1 QELGCLEIPAELA
14 VMLKTAEGRQQALA
28 ESITE
33 SMPPEV
39 PARPHLT
46 LPPDI
51 NQFLFS
57 SFISTNFLD
66 PVLPSPGQPLA
77 KPLTRLDGENPQHAL
92 DINKVMLR
100 LLGDGSLAPWQEQ
113 TMGEYLVRQGQRW
126 PGLRDEIFSQL
137 VAQIWHNPDEQQ
149 SQRSWALMAILLSAF
164 PPMPTLQKPLLK
176 FVSDQA
182 PRGMAALCQ
191 HKLLGA
197 MEQTHL
203 APRMARAHP
212 PTQLEWTAG
221 WRRGRMAL
229 DIFTFNEECYSA
241 EVESWTTGEQFAGW
255 ILQSRGLE
263 LPPRGWSVSLHSG
276 DSWQDLA
283 GCDFVLDLIGQT
295 EDPGDPI
302 SPHSYPIAPH
312 GLAED
317 IPPAPGIQAPSLPPG
332 PPPPHTPG
340 VSVLHTQPT
349 PSMDLEQGWALSSR
363 MKGGGAIGPMQQGSY
378 PMVYPGMVQM
388 PGYQPAMMPAPMPMM
403 PAMGAVPA
411 MPGKAGEQLL
421 LSPLPLPL
429 QAQQMTAQAMTLS
442 LEQQTQQRRHQA
454 QTQAQAQAQAQTP
467 GAASP
472 NSPPAV
478 APKPKKPMAP
488 QEEPEHEPESVGAC
502 LREISQE
509 AQENPWQSKSFR
521 QKQDFFQKMGEEQ
534 VVGPGGRAWPWGYAQ
549 GLMCFFFSWSEPS
562 PPPPPI
568 VKKPVTQSK
577 AKAAQEAEA
586 KPAARKAEPADA
598 PKPESRQRAEPS
610 REIRNIILQPSRKPS
625 KMFLK
630 KNNPKDEA
638 LAKLGIS
645 NTHVPMSV
653 SPGKGPPPA
662 VAPRPKVPPQLGPST
677 SIKEKL
683 DPFGQTP
690 PSAQAPPPPP
700 APPLP
705 PPEAPD
711 TLSPGPRGL
720 MEPMEDQ
727 GVSTQLLPPSGSV
740 CFSYVSTSWKL
751 FLRKEVFYP
760 RENFSHPYCLR
771 LLCEQILK
779 DTFAKSCIRI
789 TEDER
794 SKMKNLLEDLEVGL
808 DSLDTTEDNVKK
820 RIVVAARD
828 NWANYFSRIFP
839 VSGESSSD
847 VQLLGVSH
855 RGLRLLKVTKV
866 PSFHL
871 NQLKTLCS
879 YSYAELLGIECRGS
893 STLELS
899 LKSEQLVLHTARAST
914 IKAMVELF
922 LRELR
927 KDSGYVVALRSYITD
942 DHSLLS
948 FHRGDLIK
956 LLPVATLEPGWQFGS
971 TGSRSGL
978 FPADLV
984 QPAAAPDFSFS
995 PERSGRHQSLL
1006 CPQRHVRPRSQAHS
1020 EDSIAYASLSTDSHS
1035 YTMQEFA
1042 LCHFRKP
1049 QPALWGS
1056 MGAPGPTIQS
1066 LWPQAPIKESL
1077 ISLSDEDTNKQAVE
1091 SFRVL
1096 MQFMGDQPKPRGK
1109 NDLELLYEL
1118 LKLCREENL
1127 RDEIYCQVI
1136 KQVTCH
1142 PQPEHCT
1149 RGWNLLS
1156 LLTGCF
1162 SPSATLMPYVIK
1174 FLQNSGS
1181 SQELARNSQE
1191 HLQRTVKYGGRQR
1204 LPSLGEIQ
1212 AFLKGQGMRSLLIHL
1227 PGGVDYR
1234 TTIQTF
1240 TVAAEVV
1247 EELCRQMGITDPQ
1260 EMQEFALFL
1269 IKKEG
1274 ELVRPLLPHEYL
1286 NSVVEQ
1292 DTSLHSRRLIWET
1305 PLHFD
1310 NPTYITTHYKQVL
1323 RDYLQGKLLVNPQ
1336 ADTQLA
1342 RLAALEHG
1350 SPPPST
1356 LYMLNYLPKPLRGH
1370 VNIPIIKKLID
1381 QELRQLQVYN
1391 SQEAQ
1396 ISFIEAVSQLPL
1408 FGYTVYVVLRV
1419 SQMALP
1425 GPSLLG
1431 LNHQHLI
1438 VMDPCSQKQ
1447 CCSITLK
1454 DLHRLHLL
1462 SPLESEGP
1470 PGLELN
1476 YGSAD
1481 NPQTIWFELLK
1492 AQELMH
1498 TIVFLTDRGL
1508 PSK

>member
-1 QELGCLEIPAELA
+1 
-14 VMLKTAEGRQQALA
+14 M
-28 ESITE
+28 
-33 SMPPEV
+33 
-39 PARPHLT
+39 
-46 LPPDI
+46 
-51 NQFLFS
+51 S
-57 SFISTNFLD
+57 SPYAAT
-66 PVLPSPGQPLA
+66 SP
-77 KPLTRLDGENPQHAL
+77 
-92 DINKVMLR
+92 
-100 LLGDGSLAPWQEQ
+100 
-113 TMGEYLVRQGQRW
+113 
-126 PGLRDEIFSQL
+126 
-137 VAQIWHNPDEQQ
+137 
-149 SQRSWALMAILLSAF
+149 
-164 PPMPTLQKPLLK
+164 
-176 FVSDQA
+176 
-182 PRGMAALCQ
+182 
-191 HKLLGA
+191 
-197 MEQTHL
+197 
-203 APRMARAHP
+203 
-212 PTQLEWTAG
+212 
-221 WRRGRMAL
+221 
-229 DIFTFNEECYSA
+229 
-241 EVESWTTGEQFAGW
+241 TT
-255 ILQSRGLE
+255 
-263 LPPRGWSVSLHSG
+263 
-276 DSWQDLA
+276 
-283 GCDFVLDLIGQT
+283 T
-295 EDPGDPI
+295 
-302 SPHSYPIAPH
+302 
-312 GLAED
+312 
-317 IPPAPGIQAPSLPPG
+317 
-332 PPPPHTPG
+332 
-340 VSVLHTQPT
+340 
-349 PSMDLEQGWALSSR
+349 
-363 MKGGGAIGPMQQGSY
+363 
-378 PMVYPGMVQM
+378 
-388 PGYQPAMMPAPMPMM
+388 
-403 PAMGAVPA
+403 
-411 MPGKAGEQLL
+411 
-421 LSPLPLPL
+421 
-429 QAQQMTAQAMTLS
+429 
-442 LEQQTQQRRHQA
+442 
-454 QTQAQAQAQAQTP
+454 
-467 GAASP
+467 
-472 NSPPAV
+472 
-478 APKPKKPMAP
+478 
-488 QEEPEHEPESVGAC
+488 
-502 LREISQE
+502 
-509 AQENPWQSKSFR
+509 
-521 QKQDFFQKMGEEQ
+521 
-534 VVGPGGRAWPWGYAQ
+534 
-549 GLMCFFFSWSEPS
+549 
-562 PPPPPI
+562 
-568 VKKPVTQSK
+568 
-577 AKAAQEAEA
+577 
-586 KPAARKAEPADA
+586 
-598 PKPESRQRAEPS
+598 
-610 REIRNIILQPSRKPS
+610 
-625 KMFLK
+625 
-630 KNNPKDEA
+630 
-638 LAKLGIS
+638 
-645 NTHVPMSV
+645 
-653 SPGKGPPPA
+653 
-662 VAPRPKVPPQLGPST
+662 
-677 SIKEKL
+677 
-683 DPFGQTP
+683 
-690 PSAQAPPPPP
+690 
-700 APPLP
+700 
-705 PPEAPD
+705 
-711 TLSPGPRGL
+711 
-720 MEPMEDQ
+720 
-727 GVSTQLLPPSGSV
+727 
-740 CFSYVSTSWKL
+740 
-751 FLRKEVFYP
+751 
-760 RENFSHPYCLR
+760 
-771 LLCEQILK
+771 
-779 DTFAKSCIRI
+779 
-789 TEDER
+789 
-794 SKMKNLLEDLEVGL
+794 
-808 DSLDTTEDNVKK
+808 
-820 RIVVAARD
+820 
-828 NWANYFSRIFP
+828 
-839 VSGESSSD
+839 
-847 VQLLGVSH
+847 
-855 RGLRLLKVTKV
+855 
-866 PSFHL
+866 
-871 NQLKTLCS
+871 
-879 YSYAELLGIECRGS
+879 
-893 STLELS
+893 
-899 LKSEQLVLHTARAST
+899 
-914 IKAMVELF
+914 
-922 LRELR
+922 
-927 KDSGYVVALRSYITD
+927 
-942 DHSLLS
+942 
-948 FHRGDLIK
+948 
-956 LLPVATLEPGWQFGS
+956 
-971 TGSRSGL
+971 
-978 FPADLV
+978 
-984 QPAAAPDFSFS
+984 
-995 PERSGRHQSLL
+995 
-1006 CPQRHVRPRSQAHS
+1006 
-1020 EDSIAYASLSTDSHS
+1020 DSIAYASLSTDSHS

-1310 NPTYITTHYKQVL
+1310 NPTYITTHYKQVSCHPHPGL
-1323 RDYLQGKLLVNPQ
+1323 HAAYRSLDPGL
-1336 ADTQLA
+1336 QLA
-1342 RLAALEHG
+1342 NEPLPG
-1350 SPPPST
+1350 WGTSKPPPSQD
-1356 LYMLNYLPKPLRGH
+1356 MLNYLPKPLRGH